1 MYLFVEE
8 DSSKKGLILYAATK
22 TLRCIVYDH
31 RRISLQDCFKDIFII
46 LKNENVFKKVFN
58 SNISN
63 QSFVNTLLFD
73 LVLF

>member
-1 MYLFVEE
+1 MYLFLEE

-46 LKNENVFKKVFN
+46 LKMRMCLKRFSIVTYQTNP
-58 SNISN
+58 
-63 QSFVNTLLFD
+63 L
-73 LVLF
+73 